1 MATNNVVAIE
11 KKSVVN
17 YILAIALLVVGLAFV
32 GMGVYRGFYMDFPW
46 WQDIF
51 CQAKIEKIHS
61 QGYWII
67 FGGVVCILGAV
78 FTYWSDK
85 INKKVSEVIRDVKT
99 DLKENQTKTA
109 AEIVEE

>member
-1 MATNNVVAIE
+1 MTTNNSVVE

-17 YILAIALLVVGLAFV
+17 YILAIALLIVGLAFV

-51 CQAKIEKIHS
+51 CQAKIEAVQH

-99 DLKENQTKTA
+99 DLKNDQTKKTA
-109 AEIVEE
+109 EVEE

>member
-1 MATNNVVAIE
+1 MTTNNSVVE

-17 YILAIALLVVGLAFV
+17 YILAIALLIVGLAFV
-32 GMGVYRGFYMDFPW
+32 GMGIYRGFYMDFPW

-51 CQAKIEKIHS
+51 CQAKIEKMQH

-78 FTYWSDK
+78 MTHWSDK
-85 INKKVSEVIRDVKT
+85 INKKVNTFIQDVKT
-99 DLKENQTKTA
+99 DLKEYRAKKTA
-109 AEIVEE
+109 EVEE

>member
-11 KKSVVN
+11 KKSVVIN
-17 YILAIALLVVGLAFV
+17 NILAIALLIVGLAFV

-51 CQAKIEKIHS
+51 CQAKIERIHD

-67 FGGVVCILGAV
+67 FGGVICILGAV
-78 FTYWSDK
+78 MTYWSDK
-85 INKKVSEVIRDVKT
+85 INKRVDTFIRDVKT
-99 DLKENQTKTA
+99 GLKEYRAKKTTTDK
-109 AEIVEE
+109 E